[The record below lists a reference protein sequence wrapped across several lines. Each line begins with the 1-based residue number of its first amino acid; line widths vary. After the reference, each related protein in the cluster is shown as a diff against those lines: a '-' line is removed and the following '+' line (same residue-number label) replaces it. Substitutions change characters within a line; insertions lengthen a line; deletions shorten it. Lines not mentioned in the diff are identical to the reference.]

1 MNKPSDPIWTDC
13 VFLAG
18 LTALSSVF
26 YVSRL
31 GFYWDDWRLL
41 QLLHF
46 SSDQSL
52 GGLMR
57 ALFTGWP
64 DLRVRPVQ
72 ALQLAVLYQLF
83 GMKPLGHH
91 LMNTAILFLG
101 VGVFYFALLLLIER
115 RLMSL
120 TVAAIYGVL
129 PHYSTDRF
137 WYANF
142 CANLSMIFYFL
153 SLYCDLKSVKFQGS
167 RVWRWKGAAS
177 LSLVISS
184 LSYEVFMPLFLL
196 NPVLI
201 AIKRWQ
207 LRVSGKSI
215 RWNWMTSALFYLASP
230 LLLGLI
236 GVIKGRYNRRAPDV
250 NSVGWWLVDN
260 TFSSSADLTYGAYL
274 LNLPHILWTISSK
287 YWDWPAFLIAL
298 ALGVVIATYLMQVA
312 KTSEERPPHFLVLV
326 LTLCGAT
333 LVSGMSY
340 AYFYSYYGVNTGVNN
355 RVAIAAAV
363 PVAISWAS
371 LAALLSSMFL
381 RRAISNR
388 VFCILVAL
396 LCASACLITNTVSSF
411 WIAAAQKRSEIL
423 RDMKENFRP
432 PRGSS
437 VLLTGLCAW
446 EGPGIVFEAD
456 WDVTGALAL
465 LYEDNTIKGT
475 VLWPW
480 MKAQEQGIES
490 GRNVIYSFASLYS
503 YDVRTKQASLIS
515 DTKTAAFQIEKT
527 KEDDVKSHGCL
538 SSGFGTG
545 LAVW

>member
-1 MNKPSDPIWTDC
+1 MKKASDPILRDC
-13 VFLAG
+13 VFLAV
-18 LTALSSVF
+18 LTTLSSVF
-26 YVSRL
+26 YVFRI

-46 SSDQSL
+46 SADQSL

-91 LMNTAILFLG
+91 LINTTILFLG
-101 VGVFYFALLLLIER
+101 VGVFYFALLVLTER

-120 TVAAIYGVL
+120 AVAAIYGLL

-142 CANLSMIFYFL
+142 CANLSMIFYFV
-153 SLYCDLKSVKFQGS
+153 SLYCDLKSVRFQGS
-167 RVWRWKGAAS
+167 RVWQWKGAAS
-177 LSLVISS
+177 LSLVMSS

-201 AIKRWQ
+201 AFKRWQ

-215 RWNWMTSALFYLASP
+215 RWNWMTSVLFYLANP

-236 GVIKGRYNRRAPDV
+236 GVIKGQYNRRAPGV

-260 TFSSSADLTYGAYL
+260 TFSSSADLTYRAYL

-287 YWDWPAFLIAL
+287 YWNWSAFLIAL
-298 ALGVVIATYLMQVA
+298 SLGVVIASYLMHVA
-312 KTSEERPPHFLVLV
+312 KTSEDRPPHLFVLA
-326 LTLCGAT
+326 LTLCGAA

-371 LAALLSSMFL
+371 LAALLSSVFL
-381 RRAISNR
+381 RGAISNR

-411 WIAAAQKRSEIL
+411 WIVAAQKRSEIL

-432 PRGSS
+432 PKGSS

-446 EGPGIVFEAD
+446 EGPGIIFEAD

-465 LYEDNTIKGT
+465 LYEDSTIKGE

-480 MKAQEQGIES
+480 MKTQEQGIES
-490 GRNVIYSFASLYS
+490 GKNVIYSFASLYS
-503 YDVRTKQASLIS
+503 YDVRTKQATHIS
-515 DTKTAAFQIEKT
+515 DAKTAAFQIEKT
-527 KEDDVKSHGCL
+527 IEDDVKSHGCL
-538 SSGFGTG
+538 STGFGTG